1 VTAVA
6 ITLQGLL
13 AADTGRLEDTA
24 RHWDRL
30 ATALDT
36 AVEDLGRETRD
47 LPDHW
52 PAGPSSTAARQR
64 LVDLRIQL
72 GNGYG
77 HCVAVAAIVREFAAA
92 VEDNRRLLHGL
103 VAEARRAGLRIDLW
117 SGLITVP
124 IEVAAT
130 QSTVDLYAQQI
141 GQILARVVEADRRAT
156 AELAEHNYRE
166 QYVPDATRPEY
177 DQTGLLALA
186 GWEPRSQAAWWRA
199 QHPLMQDRA
208 IVEHPEIV
216 GAAVGLP
223 AQDRD
228 SANRLL
234 LRRTREELLAR
245 NVPDGQAQLAV
256 DRRLAAL
263 DDVERRHR
271 GRRLL
276 DFPP

>member
-1 VTAVA
+1 MA

-13 AADTGRLEDTA
+13 AADTGRLQDAA

-30 ATALDT
+30 AFALDT
-36 AVEDLGRETRD
+36 AVEDLGRHTRD
-47 LPDHW
+47 LPHVW
-52 PAGPSSTAARQR
+52 PAGPSSTAAQRR
-64 LVDLRIQL
+64 LVDLRMQL

-77 HCVAVAAIVREFAAA
+77 HCVAIAAIIREFAGA
-92 VEDNRRLLHGL
+92 VEHNRRLLHGL
-103 VAEARRAGLRIDLW
+103 VAEAQRAGLRIDLW

-124 IEVAAT
+124 IQVAAT
-130 QSTVDLYAQQI
+130 QSTVDSYAQQI
-141 GQILARVVEADRRAT
+141 GQILAQVVEADRRAT
-156 AELAEHNYRE
+156 EQLDEHNYRE
-166 QYVPDATRPEY
+166 EFIPDATRPEY

-186 GWEPRSQAAWWRA
+186 GWEPRSQASWWRA

-223 AQDRD
+223 AKDRD

-234 LRRTREELLAR
+234 LRRTRAELLAR
-245 NVPDGQAQLAV
+245 DARGGQAQLAV
-256 DRRLAAL
+256 DKRLAAL
-263 DDVERRHR
+263 DDLERRHR

-276 DFPP
+276 EFTP